1 MAVESLIG
9 LATLAVIMLLVVWCA
24 DKHRS
29 EYIGKPLIFLYFP
42 WVDGHEAG
50 VALLTHAL
58 SIISAKRHSHYHA
71 LLRSGA
77 YQIPGRFIHLASEQN
92 LIALLPCFCS
102 RTQSRILIVRC

>member
-50 VALLTHAL
+50 VAPLTHAL
-58 SIISAKRHSHYHA
+58 SIISAKRLSPTTTPCCVA
-71 LLRSGA
+71 VRIKFQAGSSTS
-77 YQIPGRFIHLASEQN
+77 LAN
-92 LIALLPCFCS
+92 KS
-102 RTQSRILIVRC
+102 R